1 MGTQITVQVEHH
13 FGDYF
18 GLLSDPHGDGLDIP
32 DDEKKQLLQQQQSLL
47 ANLFA
52 SISAVNAAY
61 VQLQVAQSS
70 CDLESIQSG
79 DGAVVAE
86 LRRISE
92 LKRSYFRNQFDLRT
106 NPIVHPALSAQLQE
120 LKTSSRP
127 TGLPLASCGWS
138 SILRTL
144 RSSNKRER
152 PELWRPSSTPTFPSP
167 PSMHS
172 TSMGS
177 VPPISSPA
185 LRYAFKSIRSV
196 VQLMVKEMEYGGWDV
211 DAATGSIP
219 TDLAPPEKPR
229 TPDLRVRTLR

>member
-1 MGTQITVQVEHH
+1 MGLCYLGPPPSPNHQDPPPSANDGAIHNLKLSRD

-120 LKTSSRP
+120 LKTHRITACKLRLELVFKDSEI
-127 TGLPLASCGWS
+127 LALGA
-138 SILRTL
+138 
-144 RSSNKRER
+144 
-152 PELWRPSSTPTFPSP
+152 EL
-167 PSMHS
+167 
-172 TSMGS
+172 
-177 VPPISSPA
+177 
-185 LRYAFKSIRSV
+185 L
-196 VQLMVKEMEYGGWDV
+196 E
-211 DAATGSIP
+211 
-219 TDLAPPEKPR
+219 
-229 TPDLRVRTLR
+229 